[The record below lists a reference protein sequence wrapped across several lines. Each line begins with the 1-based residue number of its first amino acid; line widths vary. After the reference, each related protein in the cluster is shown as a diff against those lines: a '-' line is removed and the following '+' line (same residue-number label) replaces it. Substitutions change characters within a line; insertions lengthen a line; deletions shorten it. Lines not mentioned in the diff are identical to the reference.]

1 MFSFKQFSIQQD
13 RCAMK
18 VGTDGVL
25 LGAWAPLYN
34 KPYRIL
40 DIGAGTG
47 LIALMLAQRSIAEHI
62 DAVEIDIEAFAQCV
76 ENFENSAWCDRLYC
90 YNASLEEFT
99 EEFFE
104 ETTYDLIVSNPPF
117 YTENYKTGN
126 EQRDVARFTDSLP
139 FEQLIACTE
148 GLLSEDGIFSTIIP
162 YKEEEAFIELASEY
176 GLYPFKIC
184 RIQGTP
190 ETEIKRSMIALT
202 RIPAEVTFEN
212 LIIEIAR
219 HQYTEEY
226 IALTKDFYLKIKK

>member
-1 MFSFKQFSIQQD
+1 MFTFKQFTIQQD

-34 KPYRIL
+34 EPYSVL
-40 DIGAGTG
+40 DIGSGTG
-47 LIALMLAQRSIAEHI
+47 LIALMIAQRSFAEQI
-62 DAVEIDIEAFAQCV
+62 DAVEIDQNAFSQCF
-76 ENFENSAWCDRLYC
+76 ENFEASPWPDRLYA
-90 YNASLEEFT
+90 YHSSLEDFT

-126 EQRDVARFTDSLP
+126 EQRDTARFTDSLP

-148 GLLSEDGIFSTIIP
+148 GLLSEEGIFATIIP
-162 YKEEEAFIELASEY
+162 FKEEEAFLQLASEY

-184 RIQGTP
+184 RVQGTP
-190 ETEIKRSMIALT
+190 DTEIKRSLIALT
-202 RIPAEVTFEN
+202 RIPAEITHEN
-212 LIIEIAR
+212 LIIELER
-219 HQYTEEY
+219 HQYTDDYKE
-226 IALTKDFYLKIKK
+226 LTKDFYLKM